1 MPKILVVDDE
11 ASWLALSEDK
21 LTELGYQVR
30 TTRDCA
36 QALALIRAEPPDA
49 VVLDLRMPVSG
60 YVMLLAMREEWPTI
74 PVIIHTVYS
83 GYRNDAEMLKT
94 DAFAVK
100 TPDLTELVVA
110 VGKVLGQA
118 SGAPRPGFRTH
129 SKPGQPAA
137 SA

>member
-11 ASWLALSEDK
+11 ASWLALAEDK
-21 LTELGYQVR
+21 LTTLGHQVR

-36 QALALIRAEPPDA
+36 QALAMIRAEPPDA

-60 YVMLLAMREEWPTI
+60 HVMLLAMREEWPTI

-94 DAFAVK
+94 DAFAAK
-100 TPDLTELVVA
+100 TPDLAELISA
-110 VGKVLGQA
+110 VGKVLG
-118 SGAPRPGFRTH
+118 R
-129 SKPGQPAA
+129 
-137 SA
+137 